1 MIIPELRHKKAIVTG
16 VNSGIGLA
24 QANAL
29 LEQGTIVVGIDLTI
43 DRSHKLEQQFPGQL
57 TLLQCDL
64 RDEAA
69 LNATA
74 QQALTQL
81 GGCDYLLNTAGVLDA
96 YAPTLKTSSQQ
107 WDAVMAVNLKA
118 QFLLTN
124 AVLPTM
130 LAQGHGVCLNMAS
143 IAGFV
148 AGGGGA
154 VYTAAK
160 HAIIGYTKQLD
171 YDYAAQGIRANCI
184 APGAIETPMN
194 AADFA
199 GKAEMAHWVAEQ
211 TPAKRWA
218 QPEEVAALSL
228 FLISPAADY
237 IHGSVVPIDGGW
249 TEK

>member
-1 MIIPELRHKKAIVTG
+1 MIIPELRQKKAVITG
-16 VNSGIGLA
+16 VNSGIGFA
-24 QANAL
+24 QTQAL
-29 LEQGTIVVGIDLTI
+29 LQQGVNVVGIDLAVNHI
-43 DRSHKLEQQFPGQL
+43 QVLQHRFPEQL
-57 TLLQCDL
+57 TILQCDL
-64 RDEAA
+64 RDESA
-69 LNATA
+69 LTKIA

-81 GGCDYLLNTAGVLDA
+81 TGCDFLLNTAGVLDA
-96 YAPTLKTSSQQ
+96 YAPTLKISSQQ
-107 WDAVMAVNLKA
+107 WDAIMAVNLKA

-124 AVLPTM
+124 AILPTM

-143 IAGFV
+143 IAGLV

-184 APGAIETPMN
+184 APGAIDTPMN

-199 GKAEMAHWVAEQ
+199 GTAEMAHWVAEQ

-218 QPEEVAALSL
+218 QPEEVATLSL
-228 FLISPAADY
+228 FLLSPAADY
-237 IHGSVVPIDGGW
+237 IHGSVIPIDGGW

>member
-1 MIIPELRHKKAIVTG
+1 MIIPELHHQKAIITG

-24 QANAL
+24 QTKAL
-29 LEQGTIVVGIDLTI
+29 LEQGVTVVGIDLNVDHIQRLVET
-43 DRSHKLEQQFPGQL
+43 HPQQL
-57 TLLQCDL
+57 TVFQCDL
-64 RDEAA
+64 RNEAA
-69 LNATA
+69 LITTV
-74 QQALTQL
+74 QQALTAL
-81 GGCDYLLNTAGVLDA
+81 EGCDFLLNTAGVLDG

-107 WDAVMAVNLKA
+107 WDAVMAINLKA
-118 QFLLTN
+118 QFLMTN

-143 IAGFV
+143 IAGLV

-199 GKAEMAHWVAEQ
+199 GTAEMAHWVAEQ

-237 IHGSVVPIDGGW
+237 IHGSVIPIDGGW
-249 TEK
+249 IEK